1 MGVVD
6 KEGSR
11 RARGAAGR
19 RGGSRQGGRQAAVE
33 AAGERGGRQLWRGA
47 GKVGSRLPW
56 GNRRGG
62 QQAGGEGAGKVRG
75 CRQVASMPTCRWGG
89 GVTLAVRAPRRK
101 L

>member
-19 RGGSRQGGRQAAVE
+19 RGGSRRTGRQAAVE
-33 AAGERGGRQLWRGA
+33 GA

-75 CRQVASMPTCRWGG
+75 SKQVASMPTCRWGG